1 MDIDGYSGVAGWR
14 WIFIIEGVITIFFS
28 IFVFIFTPDFPGK
41 NMNLNDSERARLVA
55 RLEAD
60 KGVES
65 EALKNVGWFKILTD
79 YRIWITTLLFF
90 CADMSAGSLS
100 SFNPT
105 ILSQLGW
112 TRRRAQ
118 VMTIPGKYFKYCM
131 NVLTDIKVSLDH
143 RYRWRLSLNPNC
155 RTSKHALALHSPC
168 HLYLNNRLGD
178 PCLLPKSRRPVL
190 SPVPHLLWHLLP
202 NAIIHWSSHRQPPGQ
217 SSTGCWYRHYSRTR

>member
-14 WIFIIEGVITIFFS
+14 WIFIIEGLITIFFS

-41 NMNLNDSERARLVA
+41 NMDLSDSERARLIA
-55 RLEAD
+55 RLKAD

-65 EALKNVGWFKILTD
+65 EAIKNVGWFKILTD

-112 TRRRAQ
+112 TKRRAQ
-118 VMTIPGKYFKYCM
+118 VMTIPGEFLQLLNHDK
-131 NVLTDIKVSLDH
+131 DH
-143 RYRWRLSLNPNC
+143 
-155 RTSKHALALHSPC
+155 
-168 HLYLNNRLGD
+168 
-178 PCLLPKSRRPVL
+178 
-190 SPVPHLLWHLLP
+190 
-202 NAIIHWSSHRQPPGQ
+202 
-217 SSTGCWYRHYSRTR
+217 